1 MKKVFSLFVIAVI
14 AASCINLDVDENAAK
29 ALEEMDK
36 AHKFENTGVFIHI
49 THGSDDAHR
58 ALMGLMMATKMAED
72 KDVALYLD
80 IKGIE
85 LVLKDAEAVTYGDHF
100 PPSDEMINK
109 LVQKGA
115 TIMACPGC
123 MAVMGVTEDMLMD
136 GVIVAE
142 KEKFFNFTEGGILS
156 LDY

>member
-1 MKKVFSLFVIAVI
+1 MKKFLSLILIAVV

-29 ALEEMDK
+29 ALEDMEK
-36 AHKFENTGVFIHI
+36 SAKYKTTGVMIHI

-58 ALMGLMMATKMAED
+58 ALMGLMMATKMAES

-80 IKGIE
+80 INAIE
-85 LVLKDAEAVTYGDHF
+85 LVSKDAEPVTFEDHF
-100 PPSDEMINK
+100 PPSDEMIEK
-109 LVQKGA
+109 LIKMGA

-123 MAVMGVTEDMLMD
+123 MAVMDVTEDMLMD
-136 GVIVAE
+136 GVIVAQ
-142 KEKFFNFTEGGILS
+142 KEKFFNFTKGGILT

>member
-1 MKKVFSLFVIAVI
+1 MKKLLSMLLI
-14 AASCINLDVDENAAK
+14 AAMASSCINVDVDEEAAK
-29 ALEEMDK
+29 AIEK
-36 AHKFENTGVFIHI
+36 AKKTETLKTTGVFIHI

-80 IKGIE
+80 INAIE
-85 LVLKDAEAVTYGDHF
+85 LVLKDGDPVTFNDHF
-100 PPSDEMINK
+100 PPSNEMIAKLLNK
-109 LVQKGA
+109 GV

-123 MAVMGVTEDMLMD
+123 MAVLGVTEDMLME
-136 GVIVAE
+136 GVIVAD
-142 KEKFFNFTEGGILS
+142 KDKFFNFTKGGILS